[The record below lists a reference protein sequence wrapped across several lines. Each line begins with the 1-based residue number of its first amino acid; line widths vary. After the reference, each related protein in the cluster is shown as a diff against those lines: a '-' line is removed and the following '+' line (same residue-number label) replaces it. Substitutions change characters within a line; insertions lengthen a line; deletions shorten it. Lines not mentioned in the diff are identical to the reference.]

1 MAGSLVSFP
10 MLPRQERTSR
20 LLPIPSVQAQ
30 QFHAVAISFAQQRD
44 AIPSILSS
52 FRTLSVATGVG
63 TALLFFSA
71 LQRAAKLAGRV
82 LVCIG
87 LVTAALFASMN
98 VAHPDTEYYRHTLFD
113 NSLTQDAYFYS
124 SGKASAPSILE
135 LVHGKLPVE
144 TQPFYTPPNPLRL
157 KWQSTQ
163 GGAWDA
169 QAPLLIFLHR

>member
-1 MAGSLVSFP
+1 MSGSLVSFP
-10 MLPRQERTSR
+10 MLPRQERTSS
-20 LLPIPSVQAQ
+20 LLPITSVQAQ
-30 QFHAVAISFAQQRD
+30 QFHAVANSFAQQRD

-98 VAHPDTEYYRHTLFD
+98 VAHAATEYYRHTLFD

-124 SGKASAPSILE
+124 SGKASAPSSLE
-135 LVHGKLPVE
+135 LVHGKLPVQ
-144 TQPFYTPPNPLRL
+144 TQPLFTPPIALRL
-157 KWQSTQ
+157 KCQP
-163 GGAWDA
+163 AHAAHCHPDA
-169 QAPLLIFLHR
+169 PALNI